1 MKFFSFVCS
10 VANNILIWDIGDIIT
25 IYYHKYQAGI
35 QKLSRKFNIVIYH
48 FCAGFIWISLSK
60 SQRNDV
66 IFVVVFLLFDCLAIT
81 SGRSY
86 FFYFDMPSF
95 FSFYQWI
102 TTNNRLIVF
111 AHDFLVLKKKAGYI
125 KYIITFFTTNR

>member
-10 VANNILIWDIGDIIT
+10 LANNILIWDIGDIIT

-35 QKLSRKFNIVIYH
+35 QKVSRKFNIVIYH
-48 FCAGFIWISLSK
+48 FCAGFLNFLVQESK
-60 SQRNDV
+60 KWRN
-66 IFVVVFLLFDCLAIT
+66 FCCFYFFDCLAIT

-95 FSFYQWI
+95 FSCYQWI

-125 KYIITFFTTNR
+125 KFIITFFTTNR